1 MRYFAYYNDSGELV
15 NIGTV
20 NTSGKVIGEITE
32 AEYNA
37 LLAEILENAA
47 NEDVQQNITGDEFMS
62 MIEGVL

>member
-20 NTSGKVIGEITE
+20 NTNGKVIGEITE

-37 LLAEILENAA
+37 LLAEILEKAA
-47 NEDVQQNITGDEFMS
+47 EETTNEITGDEFMS

>member
-1 MRYFAYYNDSGELV
+1 MRYFANYNDSGELV
-15 NIGTV
+15 NVGTV
-20 NTSGKVIGEITE
+20 NTTGKVIGEITE

-47 NEDVQQNITGDEFMS
+47 NKDAQQSITGDEFMS

>member
-47 NEDVQQNITGDEFMS
+47 NKDAQQSITGDEFMS